1 MVLPLVDRL
10 GGRGRRRQPHL
21 ELALLDARL
30 VDRQRLE
37 RGRAEDVTGAEV
49 ELRRVARAHDH
60 PAVELAVGER
70 ALLVRAGVL
79 ERDPAVGG
87 AAEADGGAVHL
98 DAAEK
103 ADALLLRRADVVPGE
118 LAHDARV

>member
-1 MVLPLVDRL
+1 MILALVHRL
-10 GGRGRRRQPHL
+10 GGGRRRRQPHL

-37 RGRAEDVTGAEV
+37 RRRAEDVTGAQV
-49 ELRRVARAHDH
+49 ELRRMARAHDH

-70 ALLVRAGVL
+70 ALLVRARVL

-87 AAEADGGAVHL
+87 AAEADGGAFHL
-98 DAAEK
+98 DAAEE
-103 ADALLLRRADVVPGE
+103 ADALLLRRTDVVPGE
-118 LAHDARV
+118 LAHVLRV